1 VFLRGEELDPDINPV
16 EYYPPL
22 FGVEGQRYGE
32 GYNWDAGCGERE
44 GKERAKYKCL
54 SDPESARSEWKDET
68 HTVPQYGN
76 NYSAMSQ
83 HHPATPHHDAT
94 TPGRHPATQHDSSS
108 LTPQTTP
115 RTAAHRRLVKDQ
127 LKKLSVQG
135 GRAGQATQP
144 YAEAAHRQH
153 TGQAHM

>member
-1 VFLRGEELDPDINPV
+1 MCIIYFATHTSCTHSHLLGAWNCGLNCPADARHTFYLDNNGFECQTCVFLRGEELDPDINPV

-68 HTVPQYGN
+68 PTIW
-76 NYSAMSQ
+76 
-83 HHPATPHHDAT
+83 
-94 TPGRHPATQHDSSS
+94 
-108 LTPQTTP
+108 
-115 RTAAHRRLVKDQ
+115 
-127 LKKLSVQG
+127 
-135 GRAGQATQP
+135 
-144 YAEAAHRQH
+144 
-153 TGQAHM
+153 